1 VVPAFFPVVVVMVV
15 VMVMAV
21 MVFAVA
27 AFVCQRWSSKQHH
40 CYKAAR
46 HNGHYPTSQH
56 FTSWGFLRTLRAFI
70 RRGGLSGWLKEQIS
84 ENPSLL
90 GHS

>member
-1 VVPAFFPVVVVMVV
+1 MVPAVFPVVVMVV
-15 VMVMAV
+15 VVMAV

-40 CYKAAR
+40 CYEASR

-56 FTSWGFLRTLRAFI
+56 FTSWGLSAYVTGVHTQ
-70 RRGGLSGWLKEQIS
+70 GGS
-84 ENPSLL
+84 ERLA
-90 GHS
+90 

>member
-1 VVPAFFPVVVVMVV
+1 VVPAVFPVVVMVV
-15 VMVMAV
+15 VV

-56 FTSWGFLRTLRAFI
+56 FTSWGLSAYVTGVHTQ
-70 RRGGLSGWLKEQIS
+70 GGS
-84 ENPSLL
+84 ERLA
-90 GHS
+90 

>member
-1 VVPAFFPVVVVMVV
+1 VVTAVFPVVVVMVV

-56 FTSWGFLRTLRAFI
+56 FTSWGLSAYVTGVHTQGRTERLA
-70 RRGGLSGWLKEQIS
+70 
-84 ENPSLL
+84 
-90 GHS
+90 

>member
-1 VVPAFFPVVVVMVV
+1 MVPAVFPVVVVV

-40 CYKAAR
+40 CYEASR
-46 HNGHYPTSQH
+46 YNGHYPTSQLS
-56 FTSWGFLRTLRAFI
+56 TSWGFLRTLRAFI
-70 RRGGLSGWLKEQIS
+70 RRVGLSGWHKEQIS
-84 ENPSLL
+84 ENPMYPR
-90 GHS
+90 

>member
-1 VVPAFFPVVVVMVV
+1 VVPAVFPVVVMVV
-15 VMVMAV
+15 VVMAV

-40 CYKAAR
+40 CYEASR

-56 FTSWGFLRTLRAFI
+56 FTSWGLSAYVTGVHTQ
-70 RRGGLSGWLKEQIS
+70 GGS
-84 ENPSLL
+84 ERLA
-90 GHS
+90 

>member
-1 VVPAFFPVVVVMVV
+1 VVTAVFPVVVVVM

-56 FTSWGFLRTLRAFI
+56 FTS
-70 RRGGLSGWLKEQIS
+70 
-84 ENPSLL
+84 
-90 GHS
+90 